1 MIEAHQWRYATKM
14 YDPLRKISTDDL
26 ETLLESVRMSVS
38 SMGLQPYR
46 VLVVQDDKIREQ
58 LRAAAWN
65 QNAITD
71 SSHLFVF
78 AVDTSA
84 NQNQIGNYLEN
95 IGRTRSI
102 SLDSLDG
109 FKKMMHTFVD
119 GLGENRLSW
128 AEKQCYIAMANLIYS
143 ASLLKIDATPMEG
156 FESHKFDEI
165 LQLDKME
172 LQTAVIAAVGYR
184 HPQDKNQ
191 HYKKVRK
198 QKEELFIHL

>member
-1 MIEAHQWRYATKM
+1 MKEQMIEAHQWRYATKM
-14 YDPLRKISTDDL
+14 YNPLRKISTDDL

-84 NQNQIGNYLEN
+84 NQSQIGNYLEN
-95 IGRTRSI
+95 IGRTRTI

-109 FKKMMHTFVD
+109 FKNMMHTIVD
-119 GLGENRLSW
+119 GRGENR
-128 AEKQCYIAMANLIYS
+128 
-143 ASLLKIDATPMEG
+143 
-156 FESHKFDEI
+156 
-165 LQLDKME
+165 
-172 LQTAVIAAVGYR
+172 
-184 HPQDKNQ
+184 
-191 HYKKVRK
+191 
-198 QKEELFIHL
+198 